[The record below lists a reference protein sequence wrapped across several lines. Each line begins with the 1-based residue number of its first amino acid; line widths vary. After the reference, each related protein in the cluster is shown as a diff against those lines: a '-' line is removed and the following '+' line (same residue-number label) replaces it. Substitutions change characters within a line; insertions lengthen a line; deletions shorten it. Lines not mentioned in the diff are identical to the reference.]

1 MNRSASQQKGPAD
14 AMKLR
19 TSRWGNNPGLFG
31 VAQNGTAGSL
41 QNQRRPKKQR
51 SETWGH
57 KPNNVAPLEAVKDQ
71 ETDPRL
77 QTPEGRA
84 LLAHPGLL
92 GTIK

>member
-1 MNRSASQQKGPAD
+1 MNRSALRPKGPAD
-14 AMKLR
+14 ATELR
-19 TSRWGNNPGLFG
+19 TLRRGDNPGLSG
-31 VAQNGTAGSL
+31 VALNGTAGSL
-41 QNQRRPKKQR
+41 QKQRRPKKQR

-71 ETDPRL
+71 ETDPPL

-92 GTIK
+92 GPMR